1 MILAITIAAVL
12 VSIFLI
18 AVAIRTF
25 QHERWVLYIVI
36 PVLFAFAAG
45 SGVAINA
52 LLGFPTDDLSDLR
65 SRFVYLHHAGE
76 DPIYLT
82 AIPEGASA
90 PRLYRIPA
98 RSMSEQSRRG
108 FADAE
113 AKAAK
118 NVPVVGSFAEG
129 EFVQH
134 DIRADGLPPKN

>member
-25 QHERWVLYIVI
+25 QRERWALYIVI
-36 PVLFAFAAG
+36 PALLAFAAG
-45 SGVAINA
+45 SGHAINA
-52 LLGFPTDDLSDLR
+52 MLGYPTGDLSDLQY
-65 SRFVYLHHAGE
+65 RFLYMHHSGE
-76 DPIYLT
+76 DPVFLL
-82 AIPEGASA
+82 AVPEGANA

-98 RSMSEQSRRG
+98 HLLNEQSRRG